1 MAQPHISI
9 KVTREMKERIEKAA
23 RDRDVPVTAV
33 VVDALTAL
41 LYREEEIDRIE
52 WLHRKLEADIAKRI
66 DGIGQQIAGL
76 LEQIEVQS

>member
-9 KVTREMKERIEKAA
+9 KVTHEMKERIEKAA
-23 RDRDVPVTAV
+23 HDRDVPVTAV

-52 WLHRKLEADIAKRI
+52 WLHRKLEADIGRKI